1 MNHRDYWRERSRVLE
16 EAENRQGREC
26 YEEIEQQ
33 YREAQRVIEGKIASW
48 YQRFANNNG
57 ITMQQARQMLRG
69 QELEEFRWEV
79 SDYIRYGKE
88 NARTGA
94 WMAQL
99 ENASARAHISRLE
112 SLKLQVQQSLETMFG
127 NQLDSVDG
135 TIRNIY
141 KDSYYRTAYEIQK
154 GIGVGWDFASIDNRK
169 IEKVVKKPWAP
180 DGKNFSERIWGNRQK
195 LVNELHTEL
204 SRNIITGE
212 DPQKA
217 IRAIARKMKT
227 SKTNAGRLVMTE
239 SAFFA
244 AAAQKEC
251 YQELDV
257 EYFEIVATLDSHT
270 SEICRGMDGKHFPM
284 SQYEAGVTAPPFHVN
299 CRSCTCPYFDDE
311 FDSIG
316 KRAARKEDGKVY
328 YVPGDMT
335 YADWKE
341 TFVDKEN
348 ENRIIK
354 EIKMPENILEANG
367 MTSDVAA
374 EIKKGIAEIE
384 NDYEINLSQ
393 VVVEDLSRTKPD
405 TPYLCRYIENNGK
418 HEAVFVLNKGFDFS
432 NLEAVAAE
440 GYRMGYFAGRNI
452 KEHIMH
458 EMAHV
463 MTGQHIQ
470 DANEFKTFMESMK
483 NEYVPGVS
491 GYSDD
496 IKDGFETIAEAFVR
510 IRNGEEVPRKAK
522 ELVET
527 YIERWRKN

>member
-169 IEKVVKKPWAP
+169 IEKVLKKPWAP

-328 YVPGDMT
+328 YVPGDMK
-335 YADWKE
+335 YREWQRS
-341 TFVDKEN
+341 FVEGEKSGLQEVVLDDKISPMDITAEWTKN
-348 ENRIIK
+348 KGIKGRIVEKQEYMVDGINYKVDGRHVILHPTVQEK
-354 EIKMPENILEANG
+354 EIAVMLSEKYGKRIEFVPQVMYPQNIQTPDYLIDGERFDLKSPTGKGKNVLYDAI
-367 MTSDVAA
+367 A
-374 EIKKGIAEIE
+374 KKRKQSPNFIFNLTGCPLNDNEVEKQINNIFHSRHTRFVEKIATI
-384 NDYEINLSQ
+384 
-393 VVVEDLSRTKPD
+393 
-405 TPYLCRYIENNGK
+405 
-418 HEAVFVLNKGFDFS
+418 
-432 NLEAVAAE
+432 
-440 GYRMGYFAGRNI
+440 
-452 KEHIMH
+452 
-458 EMAHV
+458 
-463 MTGQHIQ
+463 
-470 DANEFKTFMESMK
+470 K
-483 NEYVPGVS
+483 NEQIVKVY
-491 GYSDD
+491 
-496 IKDGFETIAEAFVR
+496 
-510 IRNGEEVPRKAK
+510 
-522 ELVET
+522 
-527 YIERWRKN
+527 ER